1 MKFYIDCL
9 VICFFNFRFVN
20 ILLSMIKNL
29 TVLLTFCF
37 SIQYISAQVKSAN
50 IPVKDNIGKH
60 YILDDV
66 SNKRSVQKPT
76 SCSTDTVEYP
86 RYKATTLTTISVSRG
101 RYLGQLYS
109 APKPITVSGFTFY
122 SFIIPNPPTS
132 KKMNLIC
139 NIYKA
144 GRDSLPSGLPLRSD
158 TVTIDSTFGGGVL
171 TKIEK
176 KAMWAPITM
185 DSAYILTV
193 ETDSATLTA
202 GVVTNNYANGDGDR
216 ENLNCGAISGLWY
229 NGRNLNVNGT
239 PFDCDILLHPYVS
252 YKLGTD
258 FTVKN
263 TCFNFNDTLKFTNAA
278 PSNMAGSKMYN
289 RYLIYNLGYI
299 CHLWDYDDGMGYQY
313 TVNGMVKYA
322 YKQNANV
329 QLIST
334 MYGYKGGMQYGC
346 SDTVVKP
353 IYYKPDVPTFSGLT
367 NICIGDSAVINAQ
380 SNDPGVVYEWF
391 DKPNSTSP
399 FLKGKT
405 YVKYPFTKSDTM
417 YLRAVNFSCVSSLR
431 TIILKANAYP
441 SSLSVVSDSVCA
453 GSTASLKATTNIGN
467 IRWFTDLT
475 GGLPFYSGSN
485 YQSKV
490 LFKDTFF
497 YVEANNL
504 GCILSP
510 RVRVD
515 ALVGSNFA
523 PQPPQTSADT
533 TVCVG
538 SGGSVQL
545 RASAAS
551 GLTIRWFN
559 ESGSQIGT
567 GANYSFTPAKREVLT
582 FYADAFN
589 GICGSSKV
597 PVRVTIEQHPS
608 VSSFVKDT
616 ICKGDSAYVSC
627 IVPYGSVTWY
637 DAASSGNQ
645 LGTGLSLAVQPTIN
659 STYYIQTQSDVCISP
674 TRTAVAV
681 VVNTFPGFTKL
692 WGDTICSKNTAK
704 LRGIANGPGT
714 ISWYEY
720 DTSTVKLGTG
730 GTYITQVLNGSKN
743 YYVQTD
749 YKGCVG
755 PMTIVKPT
763 VKNSPFSGF
772 IFDVLTW
779 QQVRVT
785 PINSAGSQVFW
796 DFGDG
801 FTSTKYSVTHRYANT
816 GVYKIKLV
824 LTSGLT
830 GCKDSTTVTLE
841 ITPSSLRTVQ
851 DMPALS
857 LYPNPAGS
865 ILFLESD
872 AFDANVQIAIYDV
885 KGAKVKDLRL
895 STENG
900 SVKIDLTDLSNG
912 IYLIQTEGF
921 KPQLFI
927 KD

>member
-1 MKFYIDCL
+1 
-9 VICFFNFRFVN
+9 
-20 ILLSMIKNL
+20 
-29 TVLLTFCF
+29 VLFTFCF
-37 SIQYISAQVKSAN
+37 SVQYLGAQVKSAN
-50 IPVKDNIGKH
+50 IPVKDNIGK
-60 YILDDV
+60 YYMLDKS
-66 SNKRSVQKPT
+66 SNKRSVQNPT
-76 SCSTDTVEYP
+76 TCSSDTVEYP

-139 NIYKA
+139 NLYKA
-144 GRDSLPSGLPLRSD
+144 GRDSLPSGRPLRSD

-252 YKLGTD
+252 YKFGTD

-263 TCFNFNDTLKFTNAA
+263 TCFNFNDTIKFTNAA
-278 PSNMAGSKMYN
+278 PTNMAGSKMYN

-299 CHLWDYDDGMGYQY
+299 CHLWDYDDGMGFQY
-313 TVNGMVKYA
+313 TVDGMVKYA

-334 MYGYKGGMQYGC
+334 VYGYRGGMQYGC
-346 SDTVVKP
+346 DDTTVKS
-353 IYYKPDVPTFSGLT
+353 IYYKPDVPTYSGLT
-367 NICIGDSAVINAQ
+367 NICIGDSAMINAQ
-380 SNDPGVVYEWF
+380 SNDPGVIYEWY
-391 DKPNSTSP
+391 DKSNSTSP

-405 YVKYPFTKSDTM
+405 YVKYPFTQSDTM
-417 YLRAVNFSCVSSLR
+417 YIRSVNNSCVSSLR
-431 TIILKANAYP
+431 TVILKANAYP
-441 SSLSVVSDSVCA
+441 STLTIVSDSVCA
-453 GSTASLKATTNIGN
+453 GSTANLKASANVGN
-467 IRWFTDLT
+467 VRWFTDLT

-485 YQSKV
+485 YQTPV
-490 LFKDTFF
+490 LFKDTYF

-504 GCILSP
+504 GCIKTP

-515 ALVGSNFA
+515 ALVGSDFA
-523 PQPPQTSADT
+523 PQEPLTSNDT
-533 TVCVG
+533 TVCMG
-538 SGGSVQL
+538 SGGSVTL
-545 RASAAS
+545 RASAGS
-551 GLTIRWFN
+551 GLSIRWFN
-559 ESGSQIGT
+559 EAGTQVGT
-567 GANYSFTPAKREVLT
+567 GATYSFSPVKRETLT
-582 FYADAFN
+582 YYADAYN

-597 PVRVTIEQHPS
+597 PVRVVVEQHPA
-608 VSSFVKDT
+608 VSSILRDT

-627 IVPYGSVTWY
+627 VIPYGSAQWY
-637 DAASSGNQ
+637 DAGSGGNL
-645 LGTGLSLAVQPTIN
+645 LGSGLNLATAPVVN
-659 STYYIQTQSDVCISP
+659 STYYIQTQSNVCISP
-674 TRTAVAV
+674 TRTAVSV
-681 VVNTFPGFTKL
+681 IVSTFPGFTKL

-704 LRGIANGPGT
+704 LRGITNGPGT

-720 DTSTVKLGTG
+720 DTSTVKLATG

-743 YYVQTD
+743 YYVQTEN
-749 YKGCVG
+749 KGCVG
-755 PMTIVKPT
+755 PMTLVKPT

-772 IFDVLTW
+772 VFDVLTW

-785 PINSAGSQVFW
+785 PINSTGSQVFW

-801 FTSTKYSVTHRYANT
+801 FTSNKYSVTHRYVNT
-816 GVYKIKLV
+816 GIYKIKLV

-830 GCKDSTTVTLE
+830 GCKDSTIVTVE
-841 ITPSSLRTVQ
+841 ITPSSLRTIQ
-851 DMPALS
+851 DMPALN
-857 LYPNPAGS
+857 LYPNPAGNT
-865 ILFLESD
+865 LFLESD
-872 AFDANVQIAIYDV
+872 AFDANVEIAIYDV
-885 KGAKVKDLRL
+885 KGTKVKDLKL
-895 STENG
+895 TADNG

-912 IYLIQTEGF
+912 IYLIQTNGF

>member
-1 MKFYIDCL
+1 MLK
-9 VICFFNFRFVN
+9 
-20 ILLSMIKNL
+20 KL
-29 TVLLTFCF
+29 TVLISSCF
-37 SIQYISAQVKSAN
+37 FLQHLGAQIKSAN
-50 IPVKDNIGKH
+50 ISIKDNIDKH
-60 YILDDV
+60 YMLDN
-66 SNKRSVQKPT
+66 SGSKRSAQKPT
-76 SCSTDTVEYP
+76 TCSSDTVEYP
-86 RYKATTLTTISVSRG
+86 RYKASTLVTISVTRG

-139 NIYKA
+139 NLYKA
-144 GRDSLPSGLPLRSD
+144 GRDSLPSGQPLRSD
-158 TVTIDSTFGGGVL
+158 TVTIDTTFGGGVL

-185 DSAYILTV
+185 DSAYILTI

-229 NGRNLNVNGT
+229 SGRNLNVNGT
-239 PFDCDILLHPYVS
+239 PFDCDILLHPYVR
-252 YKLGTD
+252 YKFGTD

-289 RYLIYNLGYI
+289 RYLLFNLDYI
-299 CHLWDYDDGMGYQY
+299 CHLWDYNDNMGFQY
-313 TVNGMVKYA
+313 AVNGMVKYA

-334 MYGYKGGMQYGC
+334 VYGYKGGMQYGC
-346 SDTVVKP
+346 SDTTVKP
-353 IYYKPDVPTFSGLT
+353 IYYKPDVPSFSGLS
-367 NICIGDSAVINAQ
+367 NICIGDSAVITAQ

-391 DKPNSTSP
+391 DKSNSTSP

-405 YVKYPFTKSDTM
+405 YVKYPFTQSDTV

-441 SSLSVVSDSVCA
+441 GSLTIKSDSVCA
-453 GSTASLKATTNIGN
+453 GSSANLKANTNLGN
-467 IRWFTDLT
+467 IRWYNDLT
-475 GGLPFYSGSN
+475 GGLPFYFGN
-485 YQSKV
+485 TYQTQV
-490 LFKDTFF
+490 LFKDTYF

-504 GCILSP
+504 GCILNP
-510 RVRVD
+510 RIRVN

-523 PQPPQTSADT
+523 PQTPQTSADT
-533 TVCVG
+533 TVCLG

-545 RASAAS
+545 RASASS

-559 ESGSQIGT
+559 EAGAQVGT
-567 GANYSFTPAKREVLT
+567 GANYSFTPTKREVLT

-597 PVRVTIEQHPS
+597 PVRVIVEQHPA
-608 VSSFVKDT
+608 VSSIVRDT
-616 ICKGDSAYVSC
+616 ICKGEDANVSC
-627 IVPYGSVTWY
+627 VVPYGSVTWY
-637 DAASSGNQ
+637 DAASGGNS
-645 LGTGLSLAVQPTIN
+645 LGSGLSLAVQPTITTN
-659 STYYIQTQSDVCISP
+659 YYIQTQSNVCVSP
-674 TRTAVAV
+674 TRTMVSV
-681 VVNTFPGFTKL
+681 LVNTFPGFTKL

-730 GTYITQVLNGSKN
+730 GIYITQVLNGSKN

-755 PMTIVKPT
+755 PKTLVKPT

-785 PINSAGSQVFW
+785 PINSTGSQVFW

-801 FTSTKYSVTHRYANT
+801 FTSNKYSVTHRYANT
-816 GVYKIKLV
+816 GIYKIKLR
-824 LTSGLT
+824 LTSGLN
-830 GCKDSTTVTLE
+830 GCKDSTTVTVE
-841 ITPSSLRTVQ
+841 ITPSSIRTVQ
-851 DMPALS
+851 DLAALS
-857 LYPNPAGS
+857 LYPNPSGNT
-865 ILFLESD
+865 LYLESD
-872 AFDANVQIAIYDV
+872 QFELNTTIAIYDMKGSQV
-885 KGAKVKDLRL
+885 KSQTFTA
-895 STENG
+895 ENG
-900 SVKIDLTDLSNG
+900 VIKIDLSDLSNG
-912 IYLIQTEGF
+912 IYLLQTQGF
-921 KPQLFI
+921 KSQLFI